1 MNYEPNFNDPRV
13 QRTIKKS
20 LNYVALYLKSN
31 KTCWISRNEIYR
43 HFGNT
48 SRPLGRWL
56 KDQLL
61 IVADDYFN
69 MNTGICKKYCRNEV
83 NFQQLYRQLGM
94 KDSLLTLSPELE
106 QQLETGDFEYTE
118 KSNRSHN
125 TLQYVPK
132 QVRGRVLANRGYQYH
147 YDIEAAA
154 PTLLIQRAHRLDPNL
169 DLKHLEYY
177 VNNRSQIRSVVALE
191 CNIKETQVKT
201 LINALLQGAYIT
213 SWQGSKVFQ
222 ELDYNYNSVIN
233 LKHNP
238 TVQDIQ
244 QDIRH
249 MWQVLKKEFPKE
261 MITTLRG
268 QVRAKRLSAR
278 DKSGLYRQ
286 LEAEVGEVIRRLL
299 KKRKIKCLWIHDG
312 WCSNGFI
319 DPLDVEQ
326 EVRRTTGYSIKL
338 EWNKYEDT

>member
-1 MNYEPNFNDPRV
+1 MDYEPNLTDPRV

-20 LNYVALYLKSN
+20 LNYVALYLKPN
-31 KTCWISRNEIYR
+31 KTSWISRNEIYR

-61 IVADDYFN
+61 VVADDYFN
-69 MNTGICKKYCRNEV
+69 MNTGICKKYRRNDE
-83 NFQQLYRQLGM
+83 NFQRLWQSMSMSEDQL
-94 KDSLLTLSPELE
+94 TVSPRLE
-106 QQLETGDFEYTE
+106 QEIATGDFTYEE
-118 KSNRSHN
+118 KGDRLYNP
-125 TLQYVPK
+125 LQYVPK
-132 QVRGRVLANRGYQYH
+132 QVRGSLLANRGYQYH

-154 PTLLIQRAHRLDPNL
+154 PRLLIQRAKRLDPTL
-169 DLKHLEYY
+169 ELLHLEYY
-177 VNNRSQIRSVVALE
+177 VANRSQIRSVVALE
-191 CNIKETQVKT
+191 CAIKESQVKT

-213 SWQGSKVFQ
+213 SWQGSKIFQ

-233 LKHNP
+233 LKHNS
-238 TVQDIQ
+238 TMQAIQ
-244 QDIRH
+244 QDIRA
-249 MWQVLKKEFPKE
+249 MWRVLKTEFPKKL
-261 MITTLRG
+261 ITDVRG
-268 QVRAKRLSAR
+268 QVRTKRLSSQ

-286 LEAEVGEVIRRLL
+286 LESEVGEVIRALL

-338 EWNKYEDT
+338 EWNKYEDL